1 MLKPSAIF
9 TLFDSLILY
18 DKPSFTKGEYH
29 YASTLS
35 ALVGAKLKA
44 ERASQGYKRHDTRQ
58 KINKRDLQLF
68 RYEHGIN
75 KIDLDTLINYCH
87 ALTLDIYDFLC

>member
-1 MLKPSAIF
+1 M
-9 TLFDSLILY
+9 
-18 DKPSFTKGEYH
+18 
-29 YASTLS
+29 
-35 ALVGAKLKA
+35 GAKLKA

-87 ALTLDIYDFLC
+87 ALTLDIHDFLGELQAEKNHHDTSVINHEDMVSPHPLDSVLQEK